1 MFVYNKQKSRRDKE
15 LKSQSVE
22 ATMLKQVEIDASKIQ
37 RVKTSR
43 NIESENTES
52 KIIIETRNRNVNE
65 IIKFYWKSNE
75 YNTEIKNYSES
86 KR

>member
-1 MFVYNKQKSRRDKE
+1 
-15 LKSQSVE
+15 
-22 ATMLKQVEIDASKIQ
+22 MLKQVEIDARKIQ

>member
-1 MFVYNKQKSRRDKE
+1 
-15 LKSQSVE
+15 
-22 ATMLKQVEIDASKIQ
+22 MLKQVEIDASKIQ

-43 NIESENTES
+43 NIESKNTES